1 LRRIGA
7 FKTFLSAAAIAA
19 LFLALASAAGARA
32 AQPVFKG
39 AYTSFPDYMDPQLSW
54 TAEGWTAMYD
64 TYIPLLTYRHAEGK
78 AGSEVI
84 PGLAKAL
91 PKITDGGRTYTLFLR
106 PGLRYS
112 NGTEVRASDFRFA
125 VERMFRLNS
134 GGTLFYTD
142 IVGASRYAG
151 HRSAHIA
158 GIVTDDRTGKI
169 VIHLKRPRATFSNE
183 LALMFVAPVPPG
195 TPMRDQSFDPPPATG
210 PYAITSAGIRGW
222 TYARNPE
229 WQDGNGKLMPQIP
242 GGHVDRIDISV
253 VRNQQAQVKGLKS
266 GRLDWLFDPPPAN
279 RTEEIAAGVGGMQ
292 LRSEPTLSTYYFW
305 FNTQRAPFDDLKVRQ
320 AVNYAVD
327 PAALRRI
334 YSGQLR
340 TTHQI
345 LPPGMPGYR
354 KFDLYPYD
362 MRKARRLMREADPS
376 DRQVTVWADSES
388 PNNVAG
394 IYYAAVLEELGFH
407 VQLKIVSPYE
417 YFTKIGSRRT
427 ANLDTGFAD
436 WYQDYPHPSDFFEP
450 LLAAKPTP
458 FENLN
463 FPHLVANYL
472 NRKVAA
478 LDRRSGPIDEAAY
491 AKLDRDYM
499 KLAPIVPFGNR
510 ILDAGFS
517 KAVDLRDFIW
527 SPTFESDFTSFQFK
541 DEAGQ
546 R

>member
-1 LRRIGA
+1 LRRVGA
-7 FKTFLSAAAIAA
+7 FKIFLSAATIAA
-19 LFLALASAAGARA
+19 LFLAFASTAGARA

-91 PKITDGGRTYTLFLR
+91 PKITDDGRTYTLFLR

-142 IVGASRYAG
+142 IVGARRYAG
-151 HRSAHIA
+151 HRSAHIS
-158 GIVTDDRTGKI
+158 GIVTDDRSGKI
-169 VIHLKRPRATFSNE
+169 VIHLKRPRTTFSNE
-183 LALMFVAPVPPG
+183 LALMFVAPMPPG

-210 PYAITSAGIRGW
+210 PYVTTSASLRGW
-222 TYARNPE
+222 DYARNPE
-229 WQDGNGKLMPQIP
+229 WQDGNGKLMPEIP
-242 GGHVDRIDISV
+242 SGHVDRIDISV

-266 GRLDWLFDPPPAN
+266 GRLDWLFDPPPGN
-279 RTEEIAAGVGGMQ
+279 RTQEIAEGKDGTQ

-305 FNTQRAPFDDLKVRQ
+305 LNTQTAPFDDLRVRQ

-327 PAALRRI
+327 PTALRLI
-334 YSGQLR
+334 YSGQLE
-340 TTHQI
+340 TTDQI

-354 KFDLYPYD
+354 KFDLYPHN
-362 MRKARRLMREADPS
+362 MRKARRLMREAHPT
-376 DRQVTVWADSES
+376 DRQITVWTDSES
-388 PNNVAG
+388 PNNDAG
-394 IYYAAVLEELGFH
+394 IYYADVLKELGFD
-407 VQLKIVSPYE
+407 VELKIVSPDE

-427 ANLDTGFAD
+427 VNLDTGFAD
-436 WYQDYPHPSDFFEP
+436 WFQDYPHPSDFFEP

-458 FENLN
+458 FDNSN
-463 FPHLVANYL
+463 FAHLVATYL

-478 LDRRSGPIDEAAY
+478 LDRRTGPIDEAAY
-491 AKLDRDYM
+491 AGLDRSFM
-499 KLAPIVPFGNR
+499 KLAPIVPYGTR
-510 ILDAGFS
+510 ILDAAFS
-517 KAVDLRDFIW
+517 SAVDLRHFVW
-527 SPTFESDFTSFQFK
+527 SPTFEADLTSFQFK

-546 R
+546 